1 MHNYSI
7 SISRHYNQREG
18 TGRHLLRLLF
28 IHHSISM
35 WSMSQ
40 LKNPTLEWLSAA
52 VSVTEEDVWYNIF
65 TSRKQQI
72 SILLPCPRP
81 CQSSYLCRRCQC
93 GPGVPGVPI
102 PTLSSPS
109 HMSTLYSL
117 CVSQLSLIM
126 YLVAVCRY
134 PYKAQHIS
142 ILSIYFMYFMRY
154 PYLLALV

>member
-1 MHNYSI
+1 MYHYSI

-35 WSMSQ
+35 CSMSQ

-52 VSVTEEDVWYNIF
+52 VSVTEEDVWCNIF

-72 SILLPCPRP
+72 SIPLPAPDRV
-81 CQSSYLCRRCQC
+81 SHLISAAGVSA

-102 PTLSSPS
+102 STLSPPS

-142 ILSIYFMYFMRY
+142 LLSVYFIYLMRY

>member
-1 MHNYSI
+1 MSVPIEEPYSRVAI
-7 SISRHYNQREG
+7 SSSIGDR
-18 TGRHLLRLLF
+18 GRCVVQYFHF
-28 IHHSISM
+28 
-35 WSMSQ
+35 Q
-40 LKNPTLEWLSAA
+40 EAA
-52 VSVTEEDVWYNIF
+52 DINTALCS
-65 TSRKQQI
+65 
-72 SILLPCPRP
+72 RP

-102 PTLSSPS
+102 STLSPPS

-142 ILSIYFMYFMRY
+142 ILSVSFMYLMRY
-154 PYLLALV
+154 PYLLALVLRLYSTNIFIYLQTKNS